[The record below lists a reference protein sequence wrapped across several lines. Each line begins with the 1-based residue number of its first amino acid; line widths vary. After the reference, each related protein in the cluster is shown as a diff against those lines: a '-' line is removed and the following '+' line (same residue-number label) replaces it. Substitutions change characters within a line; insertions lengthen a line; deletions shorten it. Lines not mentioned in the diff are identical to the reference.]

1 MVLPGNCGL
10 HYHVFCFDFLAT
22 YPVSDYP
29 ANTMLLDTRM
39 RHGEISYDPK
49 DVSTREDHWLP
60 SENYISDLRK
70 RHRSTYDAKVQ
81 FVSQGNGDVTVH
93 VVDVTPSCWRTNRL
107 LIGFFIVVLVGLSI
121 FLALLLS

>member
-22 YPVSDYP
+22 NPVADYP
-29 ANTMLLDTRM
+29 ANTMLLETRM

-49 DVSTREDHWLP
+49 DVLRREDHWLP
-60 SENYISDLRK
+60 SEKYISDLRK
-70 RHRSTYDAKVQ
+70 SHRSTDDAKVQ

-93 VVDVTPSCWRTNRL
+93 VVDVTPWWHKNWL
-107 LIGFFIVVLVGLSI
+107 PIGVAVVVLVVLI
-121 FLALLLS
+121 IVVAALLS